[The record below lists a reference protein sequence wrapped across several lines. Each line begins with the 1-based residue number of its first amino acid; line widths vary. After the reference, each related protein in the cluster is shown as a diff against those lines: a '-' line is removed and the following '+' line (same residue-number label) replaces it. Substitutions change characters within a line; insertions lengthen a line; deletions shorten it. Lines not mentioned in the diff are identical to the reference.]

1 MRSLTVMIQQ
11 PLARHGEKM
20 GQRGPVAVLLIG
32 EDLQLLA
39 SRLRR
44 AGEREGWLHIQGLA
58 ATPVEATRAARR
70 EPPDLVLCDASLA
83 DGAAYELAHF
93 FALRLPETVIG
104 FVGEAP
110 SDDNTLLEA
119 IRLGVAAYI
128 PPTCDEPGLLSL
140 IRSLID
146 GAHPIDMDATQR
158 PGVAQWVFAHFRAAM
173 MGEIASGASA
183 AGRMPAGPWRAD
195 RTPMTTAPLSFRE
208 IEVLELAAR
217 GQSNKRIARRLGI
230 SDQTVKNH
238 VTAILRKLEA
248 NDRTEAVVQAIGHGW
263 IRLEQASPPRL
274 QRLAS

>member
-1 MRSLTVMIQQ
+1 MAQ
-11 PLARHGEKM
+11 HGEHLE
-20 GQRGPVAVLLIG
+20 REERVAVLLIG
-32 EDLQLLA
+32 ETLNMLA

-44 AGEREGWLHIQGLA
+44 AGAREGWLHVQGLE

-70 EPPDLVLCDASLA
+70 EPPDLVLCDAHLA

-93 FALRLPETVIG
+93 FALRLPESVFGI
-104 FVGEAP
+104 VGEAP
-110 SDDNTLLEA
+110 SDDSTLLEA
-119 IRLGVAAYI
+119 IRLGVAAYV
-128 PPTCDEPGLLSL
+128 PPTCDEPGLLAL
-140 IRSLID
+140 IRSLVD
-146 GAHPIDMDATQR
+146 GAHPIDADATQR
-158 PGVAQWVFAHFRAAM
+158 PGVAQRVFAHFRAAM

-183 AGRMPAGPWRAD
+183 TGRVSAEAWRAD
-195 RTPMTTAPLSFRE
+195 RTPTSTAPLSFRE
-208 IEVLELAAR
+208 IEVLELAAQ

-263 IRLEQASPPRL
+263 IRLDQASRPHL